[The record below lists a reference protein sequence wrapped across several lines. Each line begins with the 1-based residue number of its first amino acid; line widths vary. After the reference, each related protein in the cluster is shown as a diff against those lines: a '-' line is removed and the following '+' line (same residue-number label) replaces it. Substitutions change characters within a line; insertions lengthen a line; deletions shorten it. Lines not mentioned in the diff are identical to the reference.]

1 MVTTS
6 DTTPLPLLV
15 IYAGGTIGMQASSR
29 GLIPAGDMAPR
40 LEAALATLPP
50 LRRRALPAYTL
61 WESPEPIDSSSATF
75 ADWSALAALI
85 AAQHETYAGF
95 VILHGTDT
103 LAWCASA
110 LAFQLQGLTKPVV
123 VTGSQRPLGQPDS
136 DALDNLEASL
146 AFAATPGWREVG
158 LCFHGRLLRGCRAR
172 KWYTRDDTGFE
183 SPNWPLL
190 GELVDGVAAL
200 YPARAWR
207 DEGAP
212 RFELPARDP
221 APQVVRVT
229 LWPGIDASLVERWL
243 DAAQVAGA
251 VLECWGSGNLPDDP
265 ALIGVLAR
273 AAAEGKPLVA
283 LSQCPIGGAAPGT
296 YASGQ
301 ILNDIG
307 VMSGDDMTVEAACS
321 KLTHLL
327 AQDLPQEELRRRFL
341 TPLAGERGAFTSQV
355 DCA

>member
-1 MVTTS
+1 
-6 DTTPLPLLV
+6 
-15 IYAGGTIGMQASSR
+15 MQASSR

-146 AFAATPGWREVG
+146 AFAATWLARSRPVLPRPAAA
-158 LCFHGRLLRGCRAR
+158 RLPCA
-172 KWYTRDDTGFE
+172 
-183 SPNWPLL
+183 
-190 GELVDGVAAL
+190 
-200 YPARAWR
+200 
-207 DEGAP
+207 
-212 RFELPARDP
+212 
-221 APQVVRVT
+221 QVVY
-229 LWPGIDASLVERWL
+229 P
-243 DAAQVAGA
+243 
-251 VLECWGSGNLPDDP
+251 
-265 ALIGVLAR
+265 
-273 AAAEGKPLVA
+273 
-283 LSQCPIGGAAPGT
+283 
-296 YASGQ
+296 
-301 ILNDIG
+301 
-307 VMSGDDMTVEAACS
+307 
-321 KLTHLL
+321 
-327 AQDLPQEELRRRFL
+327 
-341 TPLAGERGAFTSQV
+341 
-355 DCA
+355 